1 MTAEDARRAAA
12 ASDERRARRTTL
24 GPLDGIPFGLKDNID
39 LAGVPATAGMELRR
53 HHVPAADAPVVT
65 ALKRAGAV
73 ILGKHSLHE
82 AAMGPSATNPHYGST
97 HNPHRRDHSAGG
109 SSTGAGAALAAG
121 LCAAALGTD
130 TLGSVRIPAAYSG
143 IAALCPT
150 PGRISTDGVLPLAWS
165 LDVVGPMARRA
176 RDLSLLFA
184 GLAETRPM
192 AHPRGATL
200 GVLTPLDEA
209 QVQPAVMDV
218 FRRAV
223 ARLRDA
229 GFRTVDVML
238 SGDGL
243 QATFNAGLVI
253 SRAEALAVHA
263 TDFAAQPVG
272 FSAPMRANLE
282 QAAGF
287 RATDLVRAMRTR
299 AGIAMAVL
307 RLLAGCAALVMPTTP
322 VPTYRLD
329 GPVPPNQP
337 LFTALANVAG
347 CPAVSVPMGF
357 TPDRLPLGLQFLGAP
372 GSDESL
378 MALAATYEDA
388 AGFDM
393 TPPSFN

>member
-1 MTAEDARRAAA
+1 MTAADARSAAA
-12 ASDERRARRTTL
+12 ASDDRHARRATR

-53 HHVPAADAPVVT
+53 HHVPAVDAPVVL
-65 ALKRAGAV
+65 ALKQAGAV

-130 TLGSVRIPAAYSG
+130 TMGSVRLPAAFSG

-150 PGRISTDGVLPLAWS
+150 PGRIPTEGVLPLSWS

-176 RDLSLLFA
+176 RDLPLLFA
-184 GLAETRPM
+184 ALADTRPS
-192 AHPRGATL
+192 ADPRGATL
-200 GVLTPLDEA
+200 GILGPLDA
-209 QVQPAVMDV
+209 ARVRPDVRAAFGHAVDQL
-218 FRRAV
+218 RA
-223 ARLRDA
+223 A
-229 GFRTVDVML
+229 GFRIVDVVL
-238 SGDGL
+238 AVEDL
-243 QATFNAGLVI
+243 QAAIDAGVVI

-263 TDFAAQPVG
+263 ADFAVRPED

-299 AGIAMAVL
+299 AQVTMAV
-307 RLLAGCAALVMPTTP
+307 RHRLAGCAALVMPTTP
-322 VPTYRLD
+322 VPTYRID
-329 GPVPPNQP
+329 GPVPPYQS

-357 TPDRLPLGLQFLGAP
+357 TPNRLPLGLQFLGAP

-378 MALAATYEDA
+378 MALAAAYEDA

-393 TPPSFN
+393 TPPGFE

>member
-1 MTAEDARRAAA
+1 
-12 ASDERRARRTTL
+12 
-24 GPLDGIPFGLKDNID
+24 
-39 LAGVPATAGMELRR
+39 MELRR
-53 HHVPAADAPVVT
+53 HHMPAADAPVAT

-121 LCAAALGTD
+121 LCAGALGTD
-130 TLGSVRIPAAYSG
+130 TLGSVRIPAAFSG

-150 PGRISTDGVLPLAWS
+150 PGRVSAEGVLPLAWS
-165 LDVVGPMARRA
+165 LDVVGPMARQA
-176 RDLSLLFA
+176 RSLPLLFA
-184 GLAETRPM
+184 ALTATQP
-192 AHPRGATL
+192 APDLRGATL
-200 GVLTPLDEA
+200 GVLSPLDEA
-209 QVQPAVMDV
+209 KARPDVMAVFDAALDQL
-218 FRRAV
+218 RA
-223 ARLRDA
+223 A
-229 GFRTVDVML
+229 GFRLIRVTL
-238 SGDGL
+238 AGDGL
-243 QATFNAGLVI
+243 QAAFDAGLLI
-253 SRAEALAVHA
+253 SRAEAFAVHA
-263 TDFAAQPVG
+263 ADFETRPDG

-282 QAAGF
+282 RAAGLP
-287 RATDLVRAMRTR
+287 ATDLVRAMRAR
-299 AGIAMAVL
+299 ARIAAMVR

-322 VPTYRLD
+322 LPTYRLD

-378 MALAATYEDA
+378 MALAALYEEA
-388 AGFDM
+388 ACWDM
-393 TPPSFN
+393 TPPGFD